1 MRVTVLGVGPAFPK
15 KGGAT
20 SGYLVTSN
28 GTAVLVDCGTG
39 VVSNLQR
46 HVDYHQ
52 VTAIII
58 SHMHADHF
66 LDLIPY
72 RYGLK
77 YAPYDGHGT
86 RPRLYLPPG
95 GCSILKQVVTPFSE
109 VPDFFGDVF
118 QVAEYDPDAPL
129 RVGDLAITFARTRH
143 PVPAYAMSIE
153 TRGRRLAY
161 SADSAPSESLVTV
174 AHNADLFICE
184 AGLQRRDQDAP
195 CGAHLT
201 PSEAGTLAA
210 RAGVKRLLLTHL
222 WQEFDEDQ
230 TLREARDA
238 FGGPVDLAMENA
250 TYEV

>member
-20 SGYLVTSN
+20 SGYLVTSD
-28 GTAVLVDCGTG
+28 GTTLLVDCGTG

-77 YAPYDGHGT
+77 HAPYDRHWT

-95 GCSILKQVVTPFSE
+95 GCSVLKQVVTPFSDA
-109 VPDFFGDVF
+109 PDFFGEVF
-118 QVAEYDPDAPL
+118 QVAEYEPCVSL
-129 RVGDLAITFARTRH
+129 RVDGLTVRFTRTRH

-153 TRGRRLAY
+153 AQGRRMTY
-161 SADSAPSESLVTV
+161 SADSAPTESLVTV
-174 AHNADLFICE
+174 ARYADLFICE
-184 AGLQRRDQDAP
+184 AGLQRREQDAP
-195 CGAHLT
+195 GGAHLT
-201 PSEAGTLAA
+201 PSEAGGIAA
-210 RAGVKRLLLTHL
+210 RAGVRRLLLTHL
-222 WQEFDEDQ
+222 WQEFDQDQ
-230 TLREARDA
+230 MLREARDA
-238 FGGPVDLAMENA
+238 FGGPVDLAIENA
-250 TYEV
+250 SYEV